1 MIPTLPISSENQL
14 KVIRGLLIAGGLYVG
29 YRITSKAIKSKRE
42 RQTSALADERAEVR
56 QAMGLRSAMNPSGIS
71 WLMWSDGTN
80 EDAIAQIA
88 SQIQD
93 LDTVATAYRNLYSD
107 DLLKDLQSEL
117 STTLFN
123 SFLQTVSN
131 NRINT
136 QSGNPSGQSST
147 GAYTAPQ
154 RLVVAKQSVYVRTSP
169 DASYHGAW
177 YEVGEN
183 KNIFKTAKAGEFIGY
198 ATGKQ
203 HYDSKNNVKFI
214 EVAYKIGPLAPA
226 SLQSQIGVTR
236 LLWISASATYTDQ
249 FSSVASMEARYPATK
264 GVTKYY
270 LPISGLG
277 WLSAPG
283 SRVVTIASTRVMD
296 EQFQTIGHVKS
307 GVLMGYPVMSLDGH
321 NAHFTLVRTLEG
333 HDRWLASKDIQT
345 Q

>member
-1 MIPTLPISSENQL
+1 MIPSLPISSRNQQ
-14 KVIRGLLIAGGLYVG
+14 KVIRGLLITGGLYLG
-29 YRITSKAIKSKRE
+29 YRITRKTFKGFRARN
-42 RQTSALADERAEVR
+42 TSALADERADVR

-88 SQIQD
+88 AQIQD

-117 STTLFN
+117 STALFN

-131 NRINT
+131 NRINS

-147 GAYTAPQ
+147 GAYTTPQ

-177 YEVGEN
+177 YEIGEN

-203 HYDSKNNVKFI
+203 HYDAKNNVKFI

-226 SLQSQIGVTR
+226 SLQSQIGLTR

-249 FSSVASMEARYPATK
+249 FNSVAAME
-264 GVTKYY
+264 
-270 LPISGLG
+270 GL
-277 WLSAPG
+277 LRQS
-283 SRVVTIASTRVMD
+283 
-296 EQFQTIGHVKS
+296 HK
-307 GVLMGYPVMSLDGH
+307 
-321 NAHFTLVRTLEG
+321 
-333 HDRWLASKDIQT
+333 
-345 Q
+345 

>member
-1 MIPTLPISSENQL
+1 MIPGSSISSETQQ
-14 KVIRGLLIAGGLYVG
+14 KVIRGLVIAGGLYLG
-29 YRITSKAIKSKRE
+29 YRLTNKALLLWRE

-80 EDAIAQIA
+80 ENAISQIA

-93 LDTVATAYRNLYSD
+93 LDFVATSYRNLYGD

-117 STTLFN
+117 STSQFN
-123 SFLQTVSN
+123 AFLQTVSN

-136 QSGNPSGQSST
+136 QSGNASGQSST

-154 RLVVAKQSVYVRTSP
+154 RLVVAKQSVFVRTSP

-177 YEVGEN
+177 YEIGEN
-183 KNIFKTAKAGEFIGY
+183 QNIFKSAKTGEFIGY

-203 HYDSKNNVKFI
+203 HFDSKNNVKFI
-214 EVAYKIGPLAPA
+214 EVAYKIGPSAPA
-226 SLQSQIGVTR
+226 SLKSKIGTTR
-236 LLWISASATYTDQ
+236 LLWVSASANYTDQ
-249 FSSVASMEARYPATK
+249 FTTVAAMEARYPTTK

-270 LPISGLG
+270 LPITGLG

-283 SRVVTIASTRVMD
+283 SRVITRQTTKVMD
-296 EQFQTIGHVKS
+296 QQFRGIAMVKP

-321 NAHFTLVRTLEG
+321 DAHFTLVRTLEG
-333 HDRWLASKDIQT
+333 NDRWLATKDIQT